1 MVSCASRQ
9 SGKGRSRGT
18 LYRLPCL
25 GLPARQPAQMLANR
39 SSTELWFITN
49 SREKALTVTY
59 PALQYGQLTGCSRSV
74 GLQILLI
81 DDHTLFRRGLRL
93 MLGDLAGESDISEA
107 ASCVEAL
114 AQADRPFDLILLDIN
129 MPGCTGLD
137 GLSSVK
143 AAFIHAFI
151 VVMSGEEDAR
161 TIRAAIDLG
170 ASGFIPKTSSPE
182 VMIRALQLVL
192 GKGIY
197 LPPQVLVGTTI
208 TDIASAQTTIQTNT
222 SLPSGVL
229 AGMTQ
234 RQIEVL
240 KLALKGSPNK
250 IIARQ
255 LDISEGTVKSHL
267 STVFRLLNVRNRT
280 EALYRVAQFGTPIG

>member
-1 MVSCASRQ
+1 M
-9 SGKGRSRGT
+9 
-18 LYRLPCL
+18 
-25 GLPARQPAQMLANR
+25 
-39 SSTELWFITN
+39 TN
-49 SREKALTVTY
+49 SFTTPK
-59 PALQYGQLTGCSRSV
+59 PAAYAGAADGPSAADFRSA
-74 GLQILLI
+74 GLRILLI

-93 MLGDLAGESDISEA
+93 MLADLAREPDISEA
-107 ASCVEAL
+107 ASCAEAL
-114 AQADRPFDLILLDIN
+114 ALEGEKFELILLDVN
-129 MPGCTGLD
+129 MPGCNGLQ
-137 GLSSVK
+137 GLNSVK
-143 AAFIHAFI
+143 AAFIDAFV
-151 VVMSGEEDAR
+151 VVMSGEEDAK
-161 TIRAAIDLG
+161 TIRSAIDLG

-197 LPPQVLVGTTI
+197 LPPQVLSSVAPPKPGVTAAHTK
-208 TDIASAQTTIQTNT
+208 
-222 SLPSGVL
+222 PSQPQGAL

-280 EALYRVAQFGTPIG
+280 EALYRVAQIGEPIA

>member
-1 MVSCASRQ
+1 M
-9 SGKGRSRGT
+9 
-18 LYRLPCL
+18 
-25 GLPARQPAQMLANR
+25 
-39 SSTELWFITN
+39 TN
-49 SREKALTVTY
+49 SFTKPR
-59 PALQYGQLTGCSRSV
+59 PAPYAESLGGTSAEEFGSA
-74 GLQILLI
+74 GLRILLI

-93 MLGDLAGESDISEA
+93 MLGDLARESDISEA
-107 ASCVEAL
+107 ASCADALTLEGEA
-114 AQADRPFDLILLDIN
+114 FDLILLDIN
-129 MPGCTGLD
+129 MPGCTGLE
-137 GLSSVK
+137 GLTQVK
-143 AAFIHAFI
+143 TAFADAFV
-151 VVMSGEEDAR
+151 VVMSGEEDAK

-170 ASGFIPKTSSPE
+170 SSGFIPKTSSPE

-197 LPPQVLVGTTI
+197 LPPQVLSYAPQPLSTL
-208 TDIASAQTTIQTNT
+208 ASQLAAPSQ
-222 SLPSGVL
+222 PSGAL

-280 EALYRVAQFGTPIG
+280 EALYRVAQIGEPIA